1 MRKPTARV
9 LDAVESQ
16 QLLSSLSHERRRAPA
31 GPAAAAAAAAAHAP
45 ASAQAGSGTAAAG
58 AQGRSAPVKR
68 RGKAQNAKGK
78 QAVAREQGLA
88 AATALDSAPDAAA
101 EAVGDDDEEQ
111 DMTLCALSEPPRGAP
126 KHREMADRPVS
137 PCRQTDCVCLGYDT
151 GEQPMIQCEHCSNWC
166 VSLCPTEASISRRN
180 RMLTF
185 LAPSRRFVTSPR
197 SGSISAVSV

>member
-1 MRKPTARV
+1 MVGGRVRKPTARV

-31 GPAAAAAAAAAHAP
+31 APAPGAAAAAHAP
-45 ASAQAGSGTAAAG
+45 ASAQAGPGTAAAG

-68 RGKAQNAKGK
+68 RGKAQNAKGT

-111 DMTLCALSEPPRGAP
+111 DMTLCALSEPPRRTP

-151 GEQPMIQCEHCSNWC
+151 GEQSMIQCEHCSNWC
-166 VSLCPTEASISRRN
+166 VSLCPTEASE
-180 RMLTF
+180 RMLTR
-185 LAPSRRFVTSPR
+185 LSPP
-197 SGSISAVSV
+197 AVAS